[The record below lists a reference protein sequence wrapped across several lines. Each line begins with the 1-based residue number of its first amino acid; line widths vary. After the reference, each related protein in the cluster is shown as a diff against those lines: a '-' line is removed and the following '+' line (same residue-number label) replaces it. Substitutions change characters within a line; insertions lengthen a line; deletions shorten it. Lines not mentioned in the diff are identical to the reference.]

1 MRYRHVSGFAT
12 PEVPQAIMDHRNN
25 AISYDKITARDV
37 TDTQRRG
44 ACLVAAMQFGLAH
57 ELWAKMPLESGYG
70 EASSSEAPSSA
81 SKKPVVV
88 LALLSLLRP
97 QKPLRAILKGCCS

>member
-1 MRYRHVSGFAT
+1 MPWLVCETVFNADGDLVHKAPVGVLADAVSHVLVCT

-44 ACLVAAMQFGLAH
+44 L
-57 ELWAKMPLESGYG
+57 SGRSD
-70 EASSSEAPSSA
+70 AIWPSS
-81 SKKPVVV
+81 
-88 LALLSLLRP
+88 
-97 QKPLRAILKGCCS
+97 

>member
-1 MRYRHVSGFAT
+1 MNLLRECSWLVCETVFNADGDLVHKAPVGGYLLMRYRHVSGFAT

-44 ACLVAAMQFGLAH
+44 ACLVARCNLA
-57 ELWAKMPLESGYG
+57 
-70 EASSSEAPSSA
+70 
-81 SKKPVVV
+81 
-88 LALLSLLRP
+88 
-97 QKPLRAILKGCCS
+97 